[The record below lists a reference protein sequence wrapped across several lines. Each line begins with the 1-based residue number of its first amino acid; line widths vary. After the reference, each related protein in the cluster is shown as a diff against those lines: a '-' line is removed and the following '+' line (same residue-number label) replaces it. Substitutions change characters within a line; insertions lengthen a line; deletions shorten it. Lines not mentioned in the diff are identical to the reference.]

1 MKLYGI
7 KNCGSVKK
15 AMEFLKVKGVEFEF
29 LDIKKI
35 NESTLNSWLEKRKIE
50 DFPNL
55 SGMSARKLNLNKEK
69 MKALAKEEL
78 KAMILE
84 TPSLIKRPVIE
95 YRGQIYI
102 AKEYE
107 NLIS

>member
-15 AMEFLKVKGVEFEF
+15 AIEFLKARGVEFDF

-35 NESTLNSWLEKRKIE
+35 DESILNSWLEKRVLK
-50 DFPNL
+50 DLPNL
-55 SGMSARKLNLNKEK
+55 SGTSARKLGLNKEK
-69 MKALAKEEL
+69 MKALSNEEL
-78 KAMILE
+78 KAIILE

-107 NLIS
+107 NLNL

>member
-1 MKLYGI
+1 MKFYGI

-29 LDIKKI
+29 FDIKKI
-35 NESTLNSWLEKRKIE
+35 DEDILNSWLEKREIK
-50 DFPNL
+50 DLPNL
-55 SGMSARKLNLNKEK
+55 SGTSARKLNLNKEK
-69 MKALAKEEL
+69 MNALAKEEL
-78 KAMILE
+78 KKMILE

>member
-35 NESTLNSWLEKRKIE
+35 DEDILSSWLEKREIK
-50 DFPNL
+50 DLPNL
-55 SGMSARKLNLNKEK
+55 SGTSARKLNLNKEK
-69 MKALAKEEL
+69 MNALTKEDL
-78 KAMILE
+78 KKMILE

-95 YRGQIYI
+95 YKGQIYI

>member
-35 NESTLNSWLEKRKIE
+35 DEDILNSWLEKREIK
-50 DFPNL
+50 DLPNL
-55 SGMSARKLNLNKEK
+55 SGTSARKLNLNKEK
-69 MKALAKEEL
+69 MNALAKEEL
-78 KAMILE
+78 KNMILE

>member
-35 NESTLNSWLEKRKIE
+35 DEDILNSWLEKREIK
-50 DFPNL
+50 DLPNL
-55 SGMSARKLNLNKEK
+55 SGTSARKLNLSKDK
-69 MKALAKEEL
+69 MNALAKEDL
-78 KAMILE
+78 KKMILE

-95 YRGQIYI
+95 YKGQIYI

>member
-15 AMEFLKVKGVEFEF
+15 AMEFLKVKDVEFEF

-35 NESTLNSWLEKRKIE
+35 DEDILNSWLEKREIK
-50 DFPNL
+50 DLPNL
-55 SGMSARKLNLNKEK
+55 SSTSARKLNLNKEK
-69 MKALAKEEL
+69 MNALAKEDL
-78 KAMILE
+78 KKMILE

-95 YRGQIYI
+95 YKGQIYI

>member
-15 AMEFLKVKGVEFEF
+15 TMEFLKVKGVEFEF

-55 SGMSARKLNLNKEK
+55 SGMSARRLNFNKEK

>member
-35 NESTLNSWLEKRKIE
+35 DEDILNFWLEKREIK
-50 DFPNL
+50 DLPNL
-55 SGMSARKLNLNKEK
+55 SGTSARKLNLNKDK
-69 MKALAKEEL
+69 MNALAKEDL
-78 KAMILE
+78 KKMILE

-95 YRGQIYI
+95 YKGQIYI

>member
-35 NESTLNSWLEKRKIE
+35 DEDILNSWLEKREIK
-50 DFPNL
+50 DLPNL
-55 SGMSARKLNLNKEK
+55 SGTSARKLNLNKEK
-69 MKALAKEEL
+69 MNALAKEEL
-78 KAMILE
+78 KKMILE

-107 NLIS
+107 DLIS

>member
-35 NESTLNSWLEKRKIE
+35 DEDILNSWLEKREIK
-50 DFPNL
+50 DLPNL
-55 SGMSARKLNLNKEK
+55 SGTSARKLNLNKEK
-69 MKALAKEEL
+69 MNALAKEEL
-78 KAMILE
+78 KKMILE

-95 YRGQIYI
+95 YKGQIYI

>member
-29 LDIKKI
+29 FDIKKI
-35 NESTLNSWLEKRKIE
+35 DEDILNSWLEKREIK
-50 DFPNL
+50 DLPNL
-55 SGMSARKLNLNKEK
+55 SGTSARKLNLNKEK
-69 MKALAKEEL
+69 MNALAKEEL
-78 KAMILE
+78 RKMILE

>member
-15 AMEFLKVKGVEFEF
+15 AMEFLKAKGVEFEF

-35 NESTLNSWLEKRKIE
+35 DEDILNSWLEKREIK
-50 DFPNL
+50 DLLNL
-55 SGMSARKLNLNKEK
+55 SGTSARKLNLNKEK
-69 MKALAKEEL
+69 MNALAKEEL
-78 KAMILE
+78 KKMILE

>member
-1 MKLYGI
+1 MRLYGI

-15 AMEFLKVKGVEFEF
+15 AMEFLDAKGVKFEF

-35 NESTLNSWLEKRKIE
+35 NENTLNSWLEKRELK
-50 DFPNL
+50 DLPNL
-55 SGMSARKLNLNKEK
+55 SGMSARKLNFNKEK
-69 MKALAKEEL
+69 MNTLAKEDL
-78 KAMILE
+78 RKMILE

-95 YRGQIYI
+95 YKGQIYI

-107 NLIS
+107 NLNF

>member
-35 NESTLNSWLEKRKIE
+35 DEDILNFWLEKREIKDI
-50 DFPNL
+50 PNL
-55 SGMSARKLNLNKEK
+55 SDTSARKLNLNKDK
-69 MKALAKEEL
+69 MNALAKEDL
-78 KAMILE
+78 KKMILE

-95 YRGQIYI
+95 YKGQIYI

>member
-35 NESTLNSWLEKRKIE
+35 DEDILNSWLEKREIK
-50 DFPNL
+50 DLPNL
-55 SGMSARKLNLNKEK
+55 SGTSARKLNLNKDQ
-69 MKALAKEEL
+69 MNALAKEDL
-78 KAMILE
+78 KKMILE

-95 YRGQIYI
+95 YKGQIYI

>member
-35 NESTLNSWLEKRKIE
+35 DEDILNSWLEKREIK
-50 DFPNL
+50 DLPNL
-55 SGMSARKLNLNKEK
+55 SGTSARKLNLNKDK
-69 MKALAKEEL
+69 MNALAKEDL
-78 KAMILE
+78 KKMILE

-95 YRGQIYI
+95 YKGQIYI

>member
-29 LDIKKI
+29 FDIKKI
-35 NESTLNSWLEKRKIE
+35 DEDILNSWLEKREIK
-50 DFPNL
+50 DLPNL
-55 SGMSARKLNLNKEK
+55 SGTSARKLNLNKEK
-69 MKALAKEEL
+69 MNALAKEEL
-78 KAMILE
+78 KKMILE

>member
-35 NESTLNSWLEKRKIE
+35 DEDILNSWLEKREIK
-50 DFPNL
+50 DLPNL
-55 SGMSARKLNLNKEK
+55 LGTSARKLNLNKEK
-69 MKALAKEEL
+69 MNALAKEEL
-78 KAMILE
+78 KKMILE

>member
-35 NESTLNSWLEKRKIE
+35 DEDILNSWLEKREIK
-50 DFPNL
+50 DLPNL
-55 SGMSARKLNLNKEK
+55 SGTSARKLNLNKEK
-69 MKALAKEEL
+69 MNALAKEEL
-78 KAMILE
+78 KKMILE

>member
-35 NESTLNSWLEKRKIE
+35 DEYILNSWLEKREIK
-50 DFPNL
+50 DLPNL
-55 SGMSARKLNLNKEK
+55 SGTSARKLNLNKEK
-69 MKALAKEEL
+69 MNALAKEEL
-78 KAMILE
+78 KKMILE

>member
-1 MKLYGI
+1 
-7 KNCGSVKK
+7 
-15 AMEFLKVKGVEFEF
+15 MEFLKVKGVEFEF

-35 NESTLNSWLEKRKIE
+35 DEDILNSWLEKREIK
-50 DFPNL
+50 DLPNL
-55 SGMSARKLNLNKEK
+55 SGTSARKLNLNKDK
-69 MKALAKEEL
+69 MNALAKEDL
-78 KAMILE
+78 KKMILE

-95 YRGQIYI
+95 YKGQIYI